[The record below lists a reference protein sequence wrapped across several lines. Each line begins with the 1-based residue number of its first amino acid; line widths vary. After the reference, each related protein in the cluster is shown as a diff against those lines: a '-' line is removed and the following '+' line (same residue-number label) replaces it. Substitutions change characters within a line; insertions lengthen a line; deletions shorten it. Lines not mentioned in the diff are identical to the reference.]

1 MDIAKDIIKVFT
13 KDIIMVVA
21 KDIAKDIARDTV
33 KNTAKDTARYY
44 HKLEAVDFILAHRL
58 DFTKDNFPKDFD
70 YFTL

>member
-1 MDIAKDIIKVFT
+1 
-13 KDIIMVVA
+13 MVVA

>member
-1 MDIAKDIIKVFT
+1 
-13 KDIIMVVA
+13 MVVA

-58 DFTKDNFPKDFD
+58 DSTKDNFPKDFD

>member
-1 MDIAKDIIKVFT
+1 
-13 KDIIMVVA
+13 MVVA
-21 KDIAKDIARDTV
+21 MDIAKDIARDTV

-58 DFTKDNFPKDFD
+58 DSTKDNFPKDFD